1 VTLASIPSPST
12 AVWHLDLGFVTIPL
26 RAYAL
31 CIIAGIVVACIV
43 TDRRMRSRG
52 APPWAVLDI
61 AMWAVPFGI
70 IGARIYHVISS
81 PDDYFGHGMD
91 GFAKA
96 FKIWE
101 GGLGIWGAVAGGAVG
116 AWLGCRQLGIK
127 FSFVADCIAVGL
139 PLAQAV
145 GRLGNWFNNEL
156 YGGQTSAPW
165 GLQVHQMSTGGPGE
179 PPVGQALVGPDG
191 EPLLREGLY
200 HPTFLYELVWNL
212 GVAALVYWLDKR
224 FKFGRGRAFA
234 VYVMAYTTGRVW
246 IEAMRTDPAEV
257 ILGQRINVWV
267 SILVFL
273 GALAYFL
280 LKKGPQEF
288 LIPLTEG
295 KGFQVVTEEQFHAFQ
310 AEGTRP
316 EVAETAGAAESAAP
330 QPPSADANGAESS
343 AEAEAEIA
351 DEAPAAASANGSEAA
366 DNADVDDT
374 KVPADKQKDSSTA
387 SKD

>member
-1 VTLASIPSPST
+1 MTLASIPSPST
-12 AVWHLDLGFVTIPL
+12 AVWHLNLGFVTIPL

-52 APPWAVLDI
+52 APPWSVLDI

-81 PDDYFGHGMD
+81 PDDYFGHGME

-101 GGLGIWGAVAGGAVG
+101 GGLGIWGAVAGGALG

-156 YGGQTSAPW
+156 YGGQTAVPW

-179 PPVGQALVGPDG
+179 PPIGQALVGPDG
-191 EPLLREGLY
+191 QPLLREGLY
-200 HPTFLYELVWNL
+200 HPTFLYELLWNL
-212 GVAALVYWLDKR
+212 GVAGLVYWLDRR
-224 FKFGRGRAFA
+224 FKFGQGRAFA
-234 VYVMAYTTGRVW
+234 LYVMAYTAGRAW
-246 IEAMRTDPAEV
+246 IEVMRTDPAEMV
-257 ILGQRINVWV
+257 LGQRVNFWV

-280 LKKGPQEF
+280 VKKGPQEF
-288 LIPLTEG
+288 LIPVVEG
-295 KGFQVVTEEQFHAFQ
+295 KGFQVVTEEEFKAFQ
-310 AEGTRP
+310 ADGARP
-316 EVAETAGAAESAAP
+316 EGSPEAAAEVPADSRPADDAP
-330 QPPSADANGAESS
+330 S
-343 AEAEAEIA
+343 AEAAE
-351 DEAPAAASANGSEAA
+351 EVAARA
-366 DNADVDDT
+366 DDT
-374 KVPADKQKDSSTA
+374 DSAAEADDEVKVPAEKDSSTA

>member
-1 VTLASIPSPST
+1 MISGKSGWAGGGSVGAGTVGFALVNLASIPSPST
-12 AVWHLDLGFVTIPL
+12 AVWHLGPVPL

-52 APPWAVLDI
+52 APPWSVLDI

-70 IGARIYHVISS
+70 VGARIYHVISS

-156 YGGQTSAPW
+156 HGGPTDLPW
-165 GLQVHQMSTGGPGE
+165 GLQVHQMSTGAPGD
-179 PPVGQALVGPDG
+179 PKVGEALTGPDG
-191 EPLLREGLY
+191 QPLLLEGTY
-200 HPTFLYELVWNL
+200 HPTFLYELLWNL
-212 GVAALVYWLDKR
+212 GVAGLVYWLDKKY
-224 FKFGRGRAFA
+224 KFGKGRAFA
-234 VYVMAYTTGRVW
+234 LYVMA
-246 IEAMRTDPAEV
+246 
-257 ILGQRINVWV
+257 
-267 SILVFL
+267 
-273 GALAYFL
+273 
-280 LKKGPQEF
+280 
-288 LIPLTEG
+288 
-295 KGFQVVTEEQFHAFQ
+295 
-310 AEGTRP
+310 
-316 EVAETAGAAESAAP
+316 
-330 QPPSADANGAESS
+330 
-343 AEAEAEIA
+343 
-351 DEAPAAASANGSEAA
+351 
-366 DNADVDDT
+366 
-374 KVPADKQKDSSTA
+374 
-387 SKD
+387 